1 MSNDAPRSHSFW
13 SLFTE
18 DEDPAPSAAPGW
30 GLLGSAPKPAAGPAA
45 PLEPGAVT
53 FNPDWVYWAM
63 RHVPATEAPKHFMIC
78 GTTGSGKTTAIE
90 LFLRSIAPRFQA
102 GHQPP
107 EQLILFD
114 AKGDMMP
121 LLAAVGLDHN
131 AGNIWLLNPIDERS
145 AYWNIGEAIDSPVM
159 ARHLATLLVPE
170 ERHSSAPYFADA
182 GRELV
187 YAVLLALRATAGAD
201 WDLRTLLCALVSPE
215 HIRAVTARH
224 PRAQALA
231 ARILDDSL
239 HGSGI
244 LSTLG
249 SKLGRFEQVAALWH
263 TLQRK
268 QPFSIRE
275 FLKTSGVLVL
285 GNDPLLRESFWPL
298 NAMLLRSLTQ
308 EILSRENTLQPR
320 HWFVLDEF
328 RAMERVDSIH
338 DLLNRGRSKG
348 ASVLLGIQSVEGL
361 IQIYGEHGANDILTQ
376 CAHKTF
382 LRAGGPKTA
391 EWAES
396 FFGKIRRTEPVL
408 TEQWS
413 AGSHVKSIQ
422 YGIHERPLFLGSYF
436 MDLPFPRVGEEFVA
450 VNDVPWLKRICIT
463 RRPFDQLLAWN
474 RKPGNIEEKHPPVK
488 RRIDP
493 SEQNLDSWTKDEELR
508 YCGKAISSKDRG
520 NSEEK
525 PRRRKRSPK
534 KKGGSS
540 RPTREGL
547 SK

>member
-1 MSNDAPRSHSFW
+1 
-13 SLFTE
+13 
-18 DEDPAPSAAPGW
+18 
-30 GLLGSAPKPAAGPAA
+30 
-45 PLEPGAVT
+45 
-53 FNPDWVYWAM
+53 M
-63 RHVPATEAPKHFMIC
+63 RHMPATEASKHFMIC

-102 GHQPP
+102 GRQPP

-114 AKGDMMP
+114 AKCDMMP
-121 LLAAVGLDHN
+121 LLAALGLGRD
-131 AGNIWLLNPIDERS
+131 AGNVWLLNPIDERS

-187 YAVLLALRATAGAD
+187 YAVLLALGSIAGPK
-201 WDLRTLLCALVSPE
+201 WNLRDVLCALDSPE

-224 PRAQALA
+224 PRAKVLA

-239 HGSGI
+239 HGSGV

-249 SKLGRFEQVAALWH
+249 SKLGRIEQVAALWH
-263 TLQRK
+263 TLQPQR
-268 QPFSIRE
+268 PFSISE

-285 GNDPLLRESFWPL
+285 GNDPLLRESFWPI

-308 EILSRENTLQPR
+308 EILGRRNTLQPR

-338 DLLNRGRSKG
+338 ELLNRGRSKG
-348 ASVLLGIQSVEGL
+348 VSVMLGIQSVEGL
-361 IQIYGEHGANDILTQ
+361 VETYGEHGANDILTQ
-376 CAHKTF
+376 CAQKTF

-391 EWAES
+391 EWAEK
-396 FFGKIRRTEPVL
+396 FFGQVRRAEPVWS
-408 TEQWS
+408 EQWG
-413 AGSHVKSIQ
+413 AGGHSKSVQ
-422 YGIHERPLFLGSYF
+422 HTLHERSLFLGSYF
-436 MDLPFPRVGEEFVA
+436 LNLPLPRVGEEFVA
-450 VNDVPWLKRICIT
+450 VHDVPWLKRVLIT
-463 RRPFDQLLAWN
+463 HRPFDQLLAWN
-474 RKPGNIEEKHPPVK
+474 SKPEDMEDKEPSVK

-493 SEQNLDSWTKDEELR
+493 TEQSLQPWTRDEELF
-508 YCGKAISSKDRG
+508 YCGESEQPKDAPPRQKK
-520 NSEEK
+520 S
-525 PRRRKRSPK
+525 PRRQRRQK
-534 KKGGSS
+534 KKKPGSIAANRS
-540 RPTREGL
+540 SL